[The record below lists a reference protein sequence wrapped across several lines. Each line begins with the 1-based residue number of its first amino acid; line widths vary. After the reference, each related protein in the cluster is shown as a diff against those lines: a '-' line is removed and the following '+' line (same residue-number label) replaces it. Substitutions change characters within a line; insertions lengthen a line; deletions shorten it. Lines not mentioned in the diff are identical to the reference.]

1 MRTPPITD
9 GQREARCA
17 ELTRVE
23 VRARDE
29 GGATLAGYAAVFD
42 SASEDLGGFVE
53 EIKQGAFRKVLRTKP
68 DVRFLINHEGVPL
81 ARTKSGTLRL
91 KEDPRGLYIE
101 ADLDTE
107 GSERAR
113 ELVAAIER
121 GDLDQ
126 MSFMF
131 RVQPEGREWYF
142 PEDADEPARRVIYEV
157 AELFD
162 VSAVTFPA
170 YPATEIGVRGMI
182 AGEPIADERG
192 VLNRER
198 FEAVCERVHAGEL
211 EVTAAERRELERAAD
226 QLDTVTPW
234 QRERALRGAGTQPEG
249 DGAAAEPPAES
260 PDAETEGEA
269 QYGLAA
275 RSRRLRLLE
284 HLIDAG

>member
-23 VRARDE
+23 VRARD

-42 SASEDLGGFVE
+42 ADSEDLGGFVE

-68 DVRFLINHEGVPL
+68 DVRFLINHDGVPL

-91 KEDPRGLYIE
+91 KEDPRGLHIE

-113 ELVAAIER
+113 ELVASIER

-131 RVQPEGREWYF
+131 RVKPDGREWFF
-142 PEDADEPARRVIYEV
+142 PDDAEEPARRVIYEI
-157 AELFD
+157 AELYD

-170 YPATEIGVRGMI
+170 YPATEIGVRGVI
-182 AGEPIADERG
+182 AGEPIADESG
-192 VLNRER
+192 ALDPDR
-198 FEAVCERVHAGEL
+198 FDAVCERVHAGEL
-211 EVTAAERRELERAAD
+211 EISAAERRELDRAAE
-226 QLDTVTPW
+226 QLETVTPW

-249 DGAAAEPPAES
+249 AGEAASQPVES
-260 PDAETEGEA
+260 DDATDEGED
-269 QYGLAA
+269 YGLAA

-284 HLIDAG
+284 QELDAG